1 MVTTVRAHEIRE
13 LSDEELLEQLES
25 SHKEILNL
33 RFRIATKQLTNTSQV
48 RTVRKTLAR
57 LNTVARERRLGGK

>member
-57 LNTVARERRLGGK
+57 LNTVACERRLGGK